1 MSLRC
6 GCYDEA
12 DDIVFGPMHR
22 CTVDP
27 KPPADLPRFI
37 PSVPTPD
44 PDLAAAFK
52 AAMRTVR
59 EYARSDFTL
68 SPPEPRYMETLGP
81 DELED

>member
-1 MSLRC
+1 MTIRC
-6 GCYDEA
+6 GCAREGDA
-12 DDIVFGPMHR
+12 TVFGEVHE
-22 CTVDP
+22 CTVNP
-27 KPPADLPRFI
+27 KPPPDLPRFV
-37 PSVPTPD
+37 PSLPTPD

-59 EYARSDFTL
+59 KYARSDFTL